1 MITGALHPPFDPPKN
16 HAQGPCWSA
25 VALCWRDPW
34 QQRRVFFFGRKRW
47 TMCVVKPQST
57 LWLCQNSYWKWPSR
71 NSACTHKKWWF
82 SIGMLVYQRVIGSW
96 LSGMASSGHKRFT
109 FVSNYW
115 STGHSTED
123 ISLSIPDQ
131 KVPRNLSRRSR
142 PICCIWTLQWT
153 ALWHWQS
160 WGAPFSN
167 ASGFLG
173 FFYWDGSKPW
183 SLVNIIFCW

>member
-1 MITGALHPPFDPPKN
+1 MA
-16 HAQGPCWSA
+16 
-25 VALCWRDPW
+25 
-34 QQRRVFFFGRKRW
+34 
-47 TMCVVKPQST
+47 
-57 LWLCQNSYWKWPSR
+57 SR

-82 SIGMLVYQRVIGSW
+82 SIVMLVYQRVIGSW
-96 LSGMASSGHKRFT
+96 LSGMASSGHKKFT

-167 ASGFLG
+167 ASGFLV
-173 FFYWDGSKPW
+173 FFYWDGSKLW
-183 SLVNIIFCW
+183 SLVNIFLLVNEYSCPQNCTIKVLTHSHIALDKL